1 MKPTLK
7 WLFMFGTLNVFCSL
21 MPSSTISAKLGCTHP
36 AMQITRIGTEQQYTQ
51 DSNSQYCYY
60 VYERFHASCSTCG
73 YDTYY
78 NEPSFYAANHN
89 WKTIVKETD
98 TYCITRKYCVNFGC
112 NCDTGEMIRPKKVP
126 VVQEIQ

>member
-51 DSNSQYCYY
+51 DSHSQYCYY

-73 YDTYY
+73 YDGGLSVGGALVFCVSGRWLVG
-78 NEPSFYAANHN
+78 SFGFSGLGRALGGLVLRSFR
-89 WKTIVKETD
+89 IS
-98 TYCITRKYCVNFGC
+98 IL
-112 NCDTGEMIRPKKVP
+112 
-126 VVQEIQ
+126 